1 MLKAWS
7 ERFTRGRDRPRLFDV
22 NHQGDFCEPVAVGWR
37 QNFQADNAAKA
48 PKTALKLSQR
58 RCRRIAVI
66 MAALSLGQSERV
78 IGVVIFTHDDC
89 HDGGRFCLGF
99 GE

>member
-1 MLKAWS
+1 
-7 ERFTRGRDRPRLFDV
+7 
-22 NHQGDFCEPVAVGWR
+22 
-37 QNFQADNAAKA
+37 
-48 PKTALKLSQR
+48 
-58 RCRRIAVI
+58 

-99 GE
+99 GQ